1 MKFFAAAYLLA
12 IFLIALPAMSAP
24 VPEVADS
31 SAVLLKR
38 GGHHG
43 HHRKHRHAA
52 PAEPAPAEKRSI
64 VEGSSSE
71 LVKRGGHHGHHRK
84 HRHAAPAEPAPAEKR
99 SIVEGSSSELVKRGG
114 HHGHHRKH
122 RQAATADHAA
132 GAKRSI
138 LFSREEH
145 VMLNRRNFFRRLWK
159 GIKGLCST
167 IRIIIAT
174 TKSFAAAYIFAILL
188 VALPVLSAPVPIDL
202 EGALFVKRSLIPEQW
217 DGLRHTFNVGVQLPT
232 GNQEEQHHT
241 RRSLSENGYLL
252 EKRGKSKNG
261 NSKPKQGGGGY
272 TFNIGVQLPTG
283 QQEEQHHSKCS
294 FSNEDVYRLEKRGN
308 KKGGKSKQRSGGGG
322 HTLNLGVHAPGQE
335 EQHTCS
341 TYLCGERPALIIDGG
356 LHYRTFSRG
365 F

>member
-99 SIVEGSSSELVKRGG
+99 SI
-114 HHGHHRKH
+114 
-122 RQAATADHAA
+122 
-132 GAKRSI
+132 

-159 GIKGLCST
+159 GIKGL
-167 IRIIIAT
+167 
-174 TKSFAAAYIFAILL
+174 
-188 VALPVLSAPVPIDL
+188 V
-202 EGALFVKRSLIPEQW
+202 
-217 DGLRHTFNVGVQLPT
+217 GL
-232 GNQEEQHHT
+232 
-241 RRSLSENGYLL
+241 
-252 EKRGKSKNG
+252 
-261 NSKPKQGGGGY
+261 
-272 TFNIGVQLPTG
+272 
-283 QQEEQHHSKCS
+283 
-294 FSNEDVYRLEKRGN
+294 
-308 KKGGKSKQRSGGGG
+308 
-322 HTLNLGVHAPGQE
+322 
-335 EQHTCS
+335 
-341 TYLCGERPALIIDGG
+341 
-356 LHYRTFSRG
+356 
-365 F
+365 